1 SIKIITDTYDLERCF
16 LSSHSQGSLQIYYY
30 NLLKEFKT
38 FYAKIPY
45 EILLKMLVLYNEPH
59 IHQAKELV
67 TQKLEKECVVKQI

>member
-1 SIKIITDTYDLERCF
+1 ERMAFFDL
-16 LSSHSQGSLQIYYY
+16 IYYY

-67 TQKLEKECVVKQI
+67 TQKLEKECVLKQI